1 MHVISTRAQYDSRG
15 EEIST
20 LEATNQSMTEE
31 QQELLRKLSETE
43 HSLQA
48 KKDECQRSQ
57 IKYVVQ
63 SAMQKFVSCNSWKK
77 CHRALSF
84 FLLQHFAWEECTT

>member
-1 MHVISTRAQYDSRG
+1 MVPILICVLVTYMHVISTRAQYDSRG

-63 SAMQKFVSCNSWKK
+63 SAMQKFVSCNS
-77 CHRALSF
+77 
-84 FLLQHFAWEECTT
+84 